1 MTNERVRVLA
11 STSQRI
17 IAGAMVLGF
26 CYYAAGVIVT
36 VLLSVLLAYFLDP
49 IVEWFERL
57 RMPRVIGSLV
67 VVLLVVSL
75 CIGVG
80 YYGWVRAEQF
90 AGDWPRYSA
99 VLRAA
104 AATVERK
111 LESLEARVSEIAPAQ
126 PEAGRPTVELAE
138 PSRVRAYLLR
148 GLGSLY
154 NILLEV
160 AFVPFLVFFMLA
172 EKRDVWHATLQLFPA
187 SERTRVKEAL
197 ESVRDVLRSFMA
209 GTALVAVVLIIVS
222 AAVFWMLDMDYPILA
237 GIVSGVLN
245 MVPYI
250 GVVLACVP
258 PFIIGLAQ
266 WQGIGVFLLVAI
278 LLVVFHI
285 LAMNLLIPELV
296 GRRVRLNALAVTFA
310 LLFWGWLWGVMGLIL
325 AIPITATMKVIC
337 DHTESWRP
345 VGRWLGA

>member
-1 MTNERVRVLA
+1 MTTDRVRLLA

-17 IAGAMVLGF
+17 IAGAVVLGF
-26 CYYAAGVIVT
+26 CYFAASVIVT

-49 IVEWFERL
+49 FVEWFERV

-75 CIGVG
+75 VFGVG
-80 YYGWVRAEQF
+80 YFVWLRAEQF

-99 VLRAA
+99 VLRQAA
-104 AATVERK
+104 LTVERK
-111 LESLEARVSEIAPAQ
+111 LENLEKRVSEIAPAQ
-126 PEAGRPTVELAE
+126 PKGGRPTVEIAAQS
-138 PSRVRAYLLR
+138 PVRSYLLR

-222 AAVFWMLDMDYPILA
+222 AAVFWMLDMEYPLLA

-250 GVVLACVP
+250 GVVLACLP
-258 PFIIGLAQ
+258 PFVIGLAQ
-266 WQGIGVFLLVAI
+266 WQGAGIFLLVAS
-278 LLVVFHI
+278 LLTIFHV

-325 AIPITATMKVIC
+325 AIPITATMKVVC

>member
-1 MTNERVRVLA
+1 MTTERVRLLA

-17 IAGAMVLGF
+17 IAGAVVLGF
-26 CYYAAGVIVT
+26 CYFAASVIVT

-49 IVEWFERL
+49 FVEWFERV

-75 CIGVG
+75 VIGVG
-80 YYGWVRAEQF
+80 YFVWVRAEQF

-99 VLRAA
+99 VLRKAA
-104 AATVERK
+104 STVEQK
-111 LESLEARVSEIAPAQ
+111 IESLEKGARGIIPAQ
-126 PEAGRPTVELAE
+126 PTGGPTVAIAQES
-138 PSRVRAYLLR
+138 PVRSYLLR

-154 NILLEV
+154 SIFLEV

-197 ESVRDVLRSFMA
+197 ETVRDVLRSFMA

-222 AAVFWMLDMDYPILA
+222 AAIFWMLDMDYPLLA

-250 GVVLACVP
+250 GVVLACLP
-258 PFIIGLAQ
+258 PFVIGLAQ
-266 WQGIGVFLLVAI
+266 WQGAGIFLLVAS
-278 LLVVFHI
+278 LLMIFHV

-325 AIPITATMKVIC
+325 AIPITATMKVVC

>member
-1 MTNERVRVLA
+1 MTTERVRLLA

-17 IAGAMVLGF
+17 IAGAVVLGF
-26 CYYAAGVIVT
+26 CYFAASVIVT

-49 IVEWFERL
+49 LVEWFERV

-75 CIGVG
+75 VIGVG
-80 YYGWVRAEQF
+80 YFVWVRAEQF

-99 VLRAA
+99 VLRQAA
-104 AATVERK
+104 STVERK
-111 LESLEARVSEIAPAQ
+111 IENLEKGVSAIVPAQ
-126 PEAGRPTVELAE
+126 PQPGRPTVEVAE
-138 PSRVRAYLLR
+138 QSRVRSYLLR

-154 NILLEV
+154 SIFLEV

-222 AAVFWMLDMDYPILA
+222 AAIFWMLDLDYPLLA

-250 GVVLACVP
+250 GVVLACLP
-258 PFIIGLAQ
+258 PFVIGLAQ
-266 WQGIGVFLLVAI
+266 WQGAGIFLLVAS
-278 LLVVFHI
+278 LLMIFHV

-325 AIPITATMKVIC
+325 AIPITATMKVVC

>member
-1 MTNERVRVLA
+1 MTIERIRLA

-17 IAGAMVLGF
+17 IAGAVVMGF
-26 CYYAAGVIVT
+26 CYFAASVIVT

-49 IVEWFERL
+49 FVEWFERV

-67 VVLLVVSL
+67 VVMLVVSL
-75 CIGVG
+75 VIGVG
-80 YYGWVRAEQF
+80 YFVWVRAEQF

-99 VLRAA
+99 VLRQAA
-104 AATVERK
+104 STVERK
-111 LESLEARVSEIAPAQ
+111 LESLEKRVSEIAPTQ
-126 PEAGRPTVELAE
+126 QQQAGRTTVALAE
-138 PSRVRAYLLR
+138 QSPVRSYLLS

-154 NILLEV
+154 NILLEI

-197 ESVRDVLRSFMA
+197 ENVRDVLRSFMA

-222 AAVFWMLDMDYPILA
+222 AAVFWMLDMDYPLLA

-250 GVVLACVP
+250 GVVLACLP

-266 WQGIGVFLLVAI
+266 WQGAGIFLLVAS
-278 LLVVFHI
+278 LLMIFHI

-296 GRRVRLNALAVTFA
+296 GRRVKLNALAVTFA

-325 AIPITATMKVIC
+325 AIPITATMKVVC

>member
-1 MTNERVRVLA
+1 M
-11 STSQRI
+11 
-17 IAGAMVLGF
+17 
-26 CYYAAGVIVT
+26 IVT

-49 IVEWFERL
+49 FVEWFERV

-67 VVLLVVSL
+67 VVMLVVSL
-75 CIGVG
+75 VFGVG
-80 YYGWVRAEQF
+80 YFVWVRAEQF

-99 VLRAA
+99 VLRQAA
-104 AATVERK
+104 LTVEQK
-111 LESLEARVSEIAPAQ
+111 IEWLEKGARGIIPAQ
-126 PEAGRPTVELAE
+126 PSAGPTVAIAE
-138 PSRVRAYLLR
+138 QSPVRSYLLR

-154 NILLEV
+154 SILLEV

-197 ESVRDVLRSFMA
+197 ENVRDVLRSFMA

-222 AAVFWMLDMDYPILA
+222 AAIFWMLDMEYPLLA
-237 GIVSGVLN
+237 GIVSGLLN

-250 GVVLACVP
+250 GVVLACLP

-266 WQGIGVFLLVAI
+266 WQGAGIFLLVAS
-278 LLVVFHI
+278 LLMIFHV

-325 AIPITATMKVIC
+325 AIPITATMKVVC